1 MTEVLRSGLAMITGM
16 NPVLEGAN
24 YCFVS
29 VPEGY
34 RSRRIAEV
42 AMASFLEDEGWSFIV
57 TPEAARAFDLP
68 VGPLFRRIV
77 LTVDSALDGVG
88 LTAAVS
94 GKLAGSGIAC
104 NMVAA
109 FHHDHI
115 FVPAAHAE
123 QALALLLELQAEAR

>member
-1 MTEVLRSGLAMITGM
+1 MVAGM
-16 NPVLEGAN
+16 NPVPGDAD
-24 YCFVS
+24 YCFVT

-42 AMASFLEDEGWSFIV
+42 ALASFLEDEGWSFIV

-77 LTVDSALDGVG
+77 LTVNSALDGVG

-94 GKLAGSGIAC
+94 SKLAAEGIAC

-109 FHHDHI
+109 FHHDHV
-115 FVPAAHAE
+115 FVPAADAGR
-123 QALALLLELQAEAR
+123 ALELLCGLQAEAGAA